1 MKLNINKNSKI
12 IEVGL
17 WVGITVLI
25 LTVPWMITDRYYFY
39 MIALSGTWTIL
50 VLSLNIVLG
59 YTGQV
64 SMCHGSFFGIGA
76 YTSTLLV
83 MKSGWSYWLA
93 LPVAAILSSFIGVLI
108 GIPALRSK
116 GSYFAICTL
125 GFGIIVTIILDNWI
139 GLTGGSG
146 GIYNIPPPNSIILP
160 SQKEISFHSPA
171 SQYYLILFII
181 YFLLFLTRRLIDSR
195 SGRAFLAVR
204 RDEVLAESIG
214 IDPMRYKLLAFTLG
228 AFFAGVAGSFYS
240 WLVGVITPTVSSI
253 YVSFEAIIFLVVGG
267 VGTLIGPILGTLLLT
282 VVPEFLQV
290 IPEYRMLIYGV
301 LLFLTIV
308 FMPHGLMGGI
318 RSLTVRWR
326 KKFDEV

>member
-1 MKLNINKNSKI
+1 MKSKI
-12 IEVGL
+12 VDQGL
-17 WVGITVLI
+17 WWAGITVL
-25 LTVPWMITDRYYFY
+25 LLVVPWMITERYYSY
-39 MIALSGTWTIL
+39 MIALSGIWTIL

-93 LPVAAILSSFIGVLI
+93 LPGAAILSAFIGFLI

-125 GFGIIVTIILDNWI
+125 GFGIIVTIILNNWI
-139 GLTGGSG
+139 GLTGGSS
-146 GIYNIPPPNSIILP
+146 GIYNIPSPDSIVLP
-160 SQKEISFHSPA
+160 FQKEIAFHSPV
-171 SQYYLILFII
+171 SQYYLILVTI

-204 RDEVLAESIG
+204 MDEVLAESIG
-214 IDPMRYKLLAFTLG
+214 IDPMRYKLLAFTIG

-240 WLVGVITPTVSSI
+240 WLVGVVTPAVSSI

-267 VGTLIGPILGTLLLT
+267 VGTLMGPILGTLLLT
-282 VVPEFLQV
+282 VAPEFLQV
-290 IPEYRMLIYGV
+290 IPEYRMLIYGA

-308 FMPHGLMGGI
+308 FMPHGLVGGI
-318 RSLTVRWR
+318 RSMAVRWV
-326 KKFDEV
+326 KKFDGV